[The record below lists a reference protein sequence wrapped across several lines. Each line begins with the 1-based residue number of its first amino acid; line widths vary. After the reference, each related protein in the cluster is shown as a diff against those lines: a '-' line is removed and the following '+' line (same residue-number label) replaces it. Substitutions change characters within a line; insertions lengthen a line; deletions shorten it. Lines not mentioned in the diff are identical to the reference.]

1 MSYQLGV
8 DLGTTYTAAAVARDG
23 RVETVSLGMAD
34 FAVPSVIWV
43 RADGSALVGDVAED
57 KALSEPDGMVRH
69 FKRRMGDPVPISV
82 RDCSFLPQDLTATLL
97 GWVVDRVTSEEGEA
111 PAHTTLCHPANWGP
125 YKRDLLARAAVD
137 AGLGDVSLISEPAAA
152 AIYYAV
158 SEKLA
163 DGAVLAVYDL
173 GGGTFDAAVLRKR
186 GPGFDLLGEPCG
198 IDQLGG
204 VDFDEL
210 IWDFVVEHSTADLE
224 AADLDDPLTV
234 EALTSLRVRCE
245 RAKVVLSS
253 DTDAS
258 ITVWLPAAQA
268 KVRLTRAEFESLIR
282 PLLAD
287 TVFALRRALTSAEVA
302 PEDVAKVLLV
312 GGSSR
317 IPLVGQVISEE
328 LGRPVAV
335 DAHPKRAIALGT
347 AQHAGMPDD
356 ESAVLHDASLS
367 SPPPPVRS
375 PAPGRSHDTDIV
387 APPQTP
393 RPLTQRDDKPRGDE
407 PRGDA
412 QSTIRSEDIG
422 LIRGRYCANGHFDDP
437 RRREC
442 SVCGAP
448 MLGDEVLGARPPV
461 ADLVLVSTGAR
472 FPITRNCLIGR
483 AAVSKGPDTD
493 PAVLAGEVDV
503 IIIDDST
510 RTIAR
515 RHAELHVSGW
525 DVSIEHRA
533 QTNGTF
539 VASRSGDWVPV
550 EPGVPK
556 PLVTGT
562 HLMLASVAFLLD
574 AHRPT
579 AN

>member
-1 MSYQLGV
+1 M
-8 DLGTTYTAAAVARDG
+8 
-23 RVETVSLGMAD
+23 
-34 FAVPSVIWV
+34 
-43 RADGSALVGDVAED
+43 
-57 KALSEPDGMVRH
+57 
-69 FKRRMGDPVPISV
+69 
-82 RDCSFLPQDLTATLL
+82 
-97 GWVVDRVTSEEGEA
+97 
-111 PAHTTLCHPANWGP
+111 
-125 YKRDLLARAAVD
+125 
-137 AGLGDVSLISEPAAA
+137 
-152 AIYYAV
+152 
-158 SEKLA
+158 
-163 DGAVLAVYDL
+163 LAVYDL

-210 IWDFVVEHSTADLE
+210 IWDFVVEHGTADLE

-234 EALTSLRVRCE
+234 EALSSLRARCE

-282 PLLAD
+282 PFLAD

-347 AQHAGMPDD
+347 ALHAGMPDD

-367 SPPPPVRS
+367 SPPPPVSS
-375 PAPGRSHDTDIV
+375 PAPGRSHDTDVI

-393 RPLTQRDDKPRGDE
+393 RPRPQRDDE

-412 QSTIRSEDIG
+412 QRTVRSQDLG
-422 LIRGRYCANGHFDDP
+422 LIPGRYCANGHFDDP

-472 FPITRNCLIGR
+472 FPITRNCLVGR

-493 PAVLAGEVDV
+493 PAVLAGEIDV
-503 IIIDDST
+503 IVIDDST

-515 RHAELHVSGW
+515 RHAELHVNGW

-574 AHRPT
+574 AHRPA